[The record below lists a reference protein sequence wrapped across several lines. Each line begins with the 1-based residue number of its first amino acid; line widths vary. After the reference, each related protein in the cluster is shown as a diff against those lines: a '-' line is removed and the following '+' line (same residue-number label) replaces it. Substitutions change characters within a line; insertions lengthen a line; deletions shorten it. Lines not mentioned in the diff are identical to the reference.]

1 MRKSNY
7 KQFGIPNLF
16 VVGGG
21 FAILILVTFFGLDH
35 QKSSQYSFEDL
46 KNKHVTL
53 DDDEAYTLMNQ
64 AIFDRDSILT
74 DSLLFI
80 KLNVFTLKHSS
91 DLKSFINEASDSLIN
106 PTDKRY
112 MIKQLSD
119 MVSLWDNQKLTNVWC
134 LTPKDFAK
142 IERSDSTDYWEEF
155 QANFGSYGR
164 HNYSRPVFN
173 QDKTLCVI
181 EHSGQGNWLA
191 GSGSVLLFK
200 KLNGNWIKVKEEL
213 LWIS

>member
-80 KLNVFTLKHSS
+80 KLNVFALKHSS

>member
-91 DLKSFINEASDSLIN
+91 DLKSFINEASDSLIS

>member
-1 MRKSNY
+1 VRKSNY
-7 KQFGIPNLF
+7 RQFGIPNLF

-21 FAILILVTFFGLDH
+21 FAILILVVFFGLDH
-35 QKSSQYSFEDL
+35 QNNSPYSFEDL

-53 DDDEAYTLMNQ
+53 DDDEAYALMNQ
-64 AIFDRDSILT
+64 TLFDGDSLLT
-74 DSLLFI
+74 DSLLFT
-80 KLNVFTLKHSS
+80 KMNVLSLKHSS
-91 DLKSFINEASDSLIN
+91 DLEYFINQASDSLIN

-112 MIKQLSD
+112 MREQLSD
-119 MVSLWDNQKLTNVWC
+119 LIFLWDNQKLKNVWC

-181 EHSGQGNWLA
+181 EHSGQGHWLV
-191 GSGSVLLFK
+191 GSGSILVFK
-200 KLNGNWIKVKEEL
+200 KINGNWIKVKEEL

>member
-1 MRKSNY
+1 VRKSNY

>member
-1 MRKSNY
+1 MS
-7 KQFGIPNLF
+7 KQSL
-16 VVGGG
+16 
-21 FAILILVTFFGLDH
+21 
-35 QKSSQYSFEDL
+35 DL
-46 KNKHVTL
+46 KVKRGSGFGCQTL
-53 DDDEAYTLMNQ
+53 
-64 AIFDRDSILT
+64 R
-74 DSLLFI
+74 
-80 KLNVFTLKHSS
+80 VF
-91 DLKSFINEASDSLIN
+91 
-106 PTDKRY
+106 
-112 MIKQLSD
+112 
-119 MVSLWDNQKLTNVWC
+119 LWDNQKLKNVWC